1 MLSEKTGDD
10 HVNGPFRT
18 QPMCHYSIELLFIDT
33 PDSGLM
39 CAPSQRMAHAYSR
52 DCAAA
57 AWSLTISKHS
67 TFPLAPSEFSCC
79 RSRDLRLGV
88 IFQGYADFHES
99 PGKFSRDDNFFHRYW
114 SRRWHGRIIWTTILQ
129 RPVLA
134 SRRGICPSLPTLP
147 LIKAKSEK

>member
-1 MLSEKTGDD
+1 MPLKYR
-10 HVNGPFRT
+10 VAFYR
-18 QPMCHYSIELLFIDT
+18 
-33 PDSGLM
+33 
-39 CAPSQRMAHAYSR
+39 YSR
-52 DCAAA
+52 SRLPGVPLASGWLTLTAGIARAA
-57 AWSLTISKHS
+57 AWSLTISKHL

-88 IFQGYADFHES
+88 IFQSYADFHES

-147 LIKAKSEK
+147 LINKKSDK